1 MLKYLVHSVLFLI
14 PTIAVSIIGLNV
26 LGFIVGA
33 LLSLAWLFVGVLL
46 TYHDKIKNRSPN

>member
-26 LGFIVGA
+26 LGFIVGT
-33 LLSLAWLFVGVLL
+33 LLSVAWLFVGVLL